1 MKRLGRND
9 PCQCGSGKKYKQ
21 CCLRADESKMANDQ
35 ARAVPRAI
43 QWLNSMHGRAVREAL
58 DSGFFGGLEDDE
70 YDQLPDQ
77 HNDAYQQIMT
87 NALEWLLADGVITVK
102 GKEQRVADVV
112 LGRGGPLFS
121 AEQRRWIELLAATSL
136 RLYEVVDVVAGECM
150 ILKDIL
156 LPEHPPVLVQE
167 KSGSRQAIRFDVI
180 GARII
185 HLKDQF
191 ELSGAAYLFPRNRIW
206 DLLKDL
212 RDELEGLEPDS
223 YLAKEV
229 ASVLIP
235 HHWLMLWVIRLEVP
249 QVIDHATGEPVLFIT
264 DHYRV
269 EEWEALDQA
278 LAAQADVDGCRETGW
293 NRVLEGKDGF
303 VRTRLSINLSKHSGQ
318 IKVSYRTQIHADEG
332 RPWFEAIAG
341 LTVTFIHREVSHLK
355 GVSGSSPPADEEEP
369 VPAPLPPEIATQL
382 MEKSIR
388 QYYANWADE
397 PIPVLNNK
405 TPREAAQTTEGLEQV
420 KFLLRTYEQGEA
432 QQAKAQ
438 SRAQVSYDFLWQ
450 SIGIAP

>member
-1 MKRLGRND
+1 M
-9 PCQCGSGKKYKQ
+9 
-21 CCLRADESKMANDQ
+21 ADD
-35 ARAVPRAI
+35 RTHAVPRAMH
-43 QWLNSMHGRAVREAL
+43 WLNSMHGRAVREAL
-58 DSGFFGGLEDDE
+58 DSRFFGVLEDDE

-77 HNDAYQQIMT
+77 YNDAYQQIMT

-102 GKEQRVADVV
+102 GKEQRVADAV

-121 AEQRRWIELLAATSL
+121 AEQRRWIELLAAAPL

-150 ILKDIL
+150 TLKDIL
-156 LPEHPPVLVQE
+156 LPDRPPVLVQE
-167 KSGSRQAIRFDVI
+167 KSGSQRATRFDVI
-180 GARII
+180 GARLIPF
-185 HLKDQF
+185 KDQF

-212 RDELEGLEPDS
+212 RDELDGLEPDS
-223 YLAKEV
+223 CPAKEV
-229 ASVLIP
+229 TGVLIP
-235 HHWLMLWVIRLEVP
+235 HHWLMLWVTRFEVP
-249 QVIDHATGEPVLFIT
+249 QVVDHATGEPVLFIT

-269 EEWEALDQA
+269 QEWEALDRA
-278 LAAQADVDGCRETGW
+278 LAAQTDVDGSRETGW
-293 NRVLEGKDGF
+293 NRLLEGKDGF
-303 VRTRLSINLSKHSGQ
+303 VRARLSIDLSKYSDR
-318 IKVSYRTQIHADEG
+318 IKVSYRTQTHADEG

-341 LTVTFIHREVSHLK
+341 STVTFISREISDSK
-355 GVSGSSPPADEEEP
+355 GVFGGSPPADEEEP
-369 VPAPLPPEIATQL
+369 VPPSLPPEIATQL

-405 TPREAAQTTEGLEQV
+405 TPREAVQTAEGLEQV

-438 SRAQVSYDFLWQ
+438 SREPVSYDFLWQ
-450 SIGIAP
+450 SVGIAP